1 MIFLRPRRP
10 THEESSQDT
19 VRSKSVPPY
28 AHCAPPTLRSR
39 TPSRLSTPPPPP
51 AAPLTSPPT
60 TPTSESNS
68 TTPTPA
74 STDVTCAW
82 IVLGVQFDDADTGVC
97 QASVNANRWVNGR
110 FVTTDFWGV
119 DALCRKGQGRRL
131 ADQPAT
137 VSCGNRARVRRVRG
151 TRHRDHSVRTP
162 GHKGEMVGDRGKGL
176 YSRSRNASAALHRA
190 DQPSVSKSQRPRRS
204 RPRQWRRSLL
214 PSQPPS
220 MPELAIA
227 PHVRTGES
235 VDGTARGQGTIQ
247 WTPSQCYGSIEWIA
261 DNTPLGTCSG
271 YPGATVDLHGTYRD
285 FIVVFL
291 GAVEGL

>member
-51 AAPLTSPPT
+51 GCTVDLATHHP
-60 TPTSESNS
+60 N
-68 TTPTPA
+68 
-74 STDVTCAW
+74 
-82 IVLGVQFDDADTGVC
+82 LGVQFDDADTGVC